1 MLVSRLNWSGRTV
14 QGVTLGEPV
23 TMENGMYGWDGGVP
37 DGEILQDGSI
47 VTVEVGDLVEP
58 RLAPE
63 VPPVSA
69 VEKDAGVA
77 SIEVSAETGEVAFKN
92 SKGKVVSDETRAE
105 RKEARAQ
112 ARDQAKTVA
121 VDVAVEVVGDV
132 PVV

>member
-14 QGVTLGEPV
+14 NGVTLGEPV
-23 TMENGMYGWDGGVP
+23 TMGNGMYGWDGGVP
-37 DGEILQDGSI
+37 DGEIMQDGSI
-47 VTVEVGDLVEP
+47 VTSEVGDLVEP

-77 SIEVSAETGEVAFKN
+77 EITVSAETGDIEFKN
-92 SKGKVVSDETRAE
+92 SKGKVVSDDERAA
-105 RKEARAQ
+105 RKAARQQ

-121 VDVAVEVVGDV
+121 VEVVGDV
-132 PVV
+132 PVG